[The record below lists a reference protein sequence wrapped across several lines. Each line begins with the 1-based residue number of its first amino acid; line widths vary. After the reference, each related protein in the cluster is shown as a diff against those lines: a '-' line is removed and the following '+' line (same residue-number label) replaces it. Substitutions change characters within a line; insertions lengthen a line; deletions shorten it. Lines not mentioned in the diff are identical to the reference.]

1 MNRVQKKQFEFHFGL
16 NVVSIFRKKI
26 MMTITKLNVLFF
38 CLLVLSNCAQENE
51 SNSLQSKSNTISHI
65 QKANRHSLFSLNDY
79 LNNNELLD
87 QYVDSVYES
96 LDEKVLI
103 AQLIMPAVGKYGQ
116 SKETIDGLIKD
127 QLIGGVLMLNGTKKE
142 FTSLITGFNQDNIK
156 YGNLPFLYSADAEPS
171 LVNRKI
177 IGSTLVKKANEI
189 DSIQGVTQ
197 VAKTISKDL
206 NDIGINYNFAP
217 VVDMSKNSTVGYRGF
232 GKKPKNII
240 PWSDEFIKV
249 TQESNIIATAKHFPG
264 HGLVSGDTHKSL
276 QVIDGELK
284 EIFNYPLL
292 IKNGVLSIMVAHI
305 AIENNP
311 TYSTNGLPSTCSK
324 KIVSSLLRDSLN
336 FKGIIVTDA
345 MNMGGV
351 RNVSNNS
358 VKAIEA
364 GCDILLMPANAR
376 KAHQEIWDKFKT
388 GNEDF
393 RNSVSESAKR
403 IIRMKVCLGL
413 I

>member
-1 MNRVQKKQFEFHFGL
+1 MNLQKL
-16 NVVSIFRKKI
+16 S
-26 MMTITKLNVLFF
+26 VLLF
-38 CLLVLSNCAQENE
+38 CFIALSNCAQENDQK
-51 SNSLQSKSNTISHI
+51 SSPIKSNMSDSIRKSY
-65 QKANRHSLFSLNDY
+65 ALGDY
-79 LNNNELLD
+79 LSESEQLNK
-87 QYVDSVYES
+87 YVDSVIGT
-96 LDEKVLI
+96 LDEKAII
-103 AQLIMPAVGKYGQ
+103 AQLIMPAAGKYGK
-116 SKETIDGLIKD
+116 SKTTIDGLIKD
-127 QLIGGVLMLNGTKKE
+127 QLIGGILMLNGTKKE
-142 FTSLITGFNQDNIK
+142 FTSLIAEFNQDNID

-177 IGSTLVKKANEI
+177 TGSTPVKKANEI
-189 DSIQGVTQ
+189 DSLQGVTH
-197 VAKTISKDL
+197 VAETISKDL

-232 GKKPKNII
+232 GKDPINII

-249 TQESNIIATAKHFPG
+249 TQENNIIATAKHFPG

-284 EIFNYPLL
+284 EVINYPLL
-292 IKNGVLSIMVAHI
+292 IENGVLSIMVAHI

-345 MNMGGV
+345 MGMGGV
-351 RNVSNNS
+351 VKVPNSS

-364 GCDILLMPANAR
+364 GCDILLMPVDAR
-376 KAHQEIWDKFKT
+376 KAHKEIWDEFKN
-388 GNEDF
+388 GSDAF
-393 RNSVSESAKR
+393 RNTVIESAKR